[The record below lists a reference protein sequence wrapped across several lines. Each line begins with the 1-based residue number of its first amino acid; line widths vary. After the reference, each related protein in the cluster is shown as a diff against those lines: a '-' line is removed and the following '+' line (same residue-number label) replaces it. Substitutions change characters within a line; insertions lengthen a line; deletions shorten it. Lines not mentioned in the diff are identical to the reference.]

1 MLKLLIAATLAVV
14 GLIALVRAIEP
25 RFAFFPSAGERL
37 QPDDSGL
44 TFEAVTLDTADGEHL
59 RGWFLPAVNPRALV
73 LYFHGNGGNL
83 SMWLPILAGVRQQG
97 FSVAAFDYRGYGASS
112 GRPS

>member
-1 MLKLLIAATLAVV
+1 MLKLLIARSLPGV

-25 RFAFFPSAGERL
+25 RFAFFPSAGERP
-37 QPDDSGL
+37 QPDEAGL
-44 TFEAVTLDTADGEHL
+44 AFEAVTLDTADGEHL

-83 SMWLPILAGVRQQG
+83 SVWLPILAGVRRQG
-97 FSVAAFDYRGYGASS
+97 FS
-112 GRPS
+112 